1 MATVTFI
8 THDGEKQEVPF
19 VEGQNLMQVATD
31 NGISGIDGDCG
42 GDAACG
48 TCHVIVDQ
56 QWAAA
61 TGSRTPDEE
70 QMLEMNP
77 DCQATS
83 RLSCQIALKAEH
95 DGLIV
100 NLPEFQF

>member
-8 THDGEKQEVPF
+8 SFDGEKHEVPF
-19 VEGQNLMQVATD
+19 VEGQNLMQVAID
-31 NGISGIDGDCG
+31 NGVSGIDGDCG

-48 TCHVIVDQ
+48 TCHVTVDQ
-56 QWAAA
+56 QWIAA
-61 TGSRTPDEE
+61 TGSRTPAEE

-77 DCQATS
+77 DCQETS
-83 RLSCQIALKAEH
+83 RLSCQIALGAEH